1 MYIKPSLVR
10 ENSARAHSIFWRRF
24 SASRTRRTSSLSS
37 SASTLSSHSFCATHA
52 ALAAVSRRAAPPAAS
67 VFVNL
72 YSKASKLS
80 T

>member
-37 SASTLSSHSFCATHA
+37 SASQAPLRAPLLQARLYYFRLSTK
-52 ALAAVSRRAAPPAAS
+52 RRALHRGRERESMCVVGP
-67 VFVNL
+67 
-72 YSKASKLS
+72 
-80 T
+80 